1 MDSTIDHVTLNV
13 SDLEASQSWYREHL
27 DYTERDRQ
35 SFDGHTSVFMAPSS
49 ADDAEAHLEL
59 RETPDGDVEVG
70 DAWGHIAVRVEDL
83 YEAYEGLM
91 DAGVPDY
98 RDPDSC
104 GGNYAF
110 VKDPDGH
117 EVEIVPRDFG
127 SPWSIDH
134 VMMRVEDADRAIGFW
149 TRKFE
154 YEHVGRWEADTFA
167 NFFMRPPEAPR
178 ESLAVELTYNYDGR
192 TYTIGNAWDHVGIGV
207 DNLDDAWSRMTI
219 REAPIISEPVEE
231 SPAYGFISDPE
242 GHKVELFET

>member
-1 MDSTIDHVTLNV
+1 MDTTIDHVTLNV
-13 SDLEASQSWYREHL
+13 SDLDESRSWYAGHL
-27 DYTERDRQ
+27 DYTEVNRLEL
-35 SFDGHTSVFMAPSS
+35 DGHTSVFMAPSN
-49 ADDAEAHLEL
+49 ADDSEAHLEL
-59 RETPDGDVEVG
+59 RESSKDSLEVG

-83 YEAYEGLM
+83 YGAYEGLM

-127 SPWSIDH
+127 APWSLDH

-178 ESLAVELTYNYDGR
+178 RSLAVELTYNYDGR
-192 TYTIGNAWDHVGIGV
+192 TYTYGDGWDHVGIGV
-207 DNLDDAWSRMTI
+207 DDLSEAWERVTI
-219 REAPIISEPVEE
+219 READVISEPTADAP
-231 SPAYGFISDPE
+231 SYGFISDSE
-242 GHKVELFET
+242 GHKVELFER